1 VNPGDL
7 VKIRFW
13 DEYPPSP
20 SIGIIIAIVHGKQF
34 RKYEHTN
41 FYKVWVNGVL
51 AEFAIEELEVI
62 QKILWQKTELK

>member
-1 VNPGDL
+1 

-13 DEYPPSP
+13 EVDPPSSP
-20 SIGIIIAIVHGKQF
+20 IGIIIAIVNAKHF

-51 AEFAIEELEVI
+51 AEFAIEELEAVQEI
-62 QKILWQKTELK
+62 SWQKTESE